1 MENIIKEDEVL
12 DDLEYKD
19 LKIIQKKDGFKFG
32 MDAILLT
39 NFSKNIK
46 KNAKVLELGTGTGV
60 ISILLSEKTDLNKI
74 IGIEIQEQIS
84 EMANRSVK
92 LNKLENKVE
101 IINENI
107 KNIENVL
114 EKSTFDVV
122 VTNPP
127 YKKKNTG
134 IVNNNDIK
142 LISKHEITANLED
155 FIKVGSAML
164 KSNGEFY
171 MVHRPDRIADI
182 MSLFRKY
189 KLEPKVLQFVY
200 PKLGEKAN
208 LLLIKAVK
216 NGGEF
221 LNVEKPLYIYNQNGT
236 YTKELL
242 DIYGK

>member
-1 MENIIKEDEVL
+1 MELELKEDEVL
-12 DDLEYKD
+12 DDLEYKN
-19 LKIIQKKDGFKFG
+19 LKIIQKTDGFKFG

-46 KNAKVLELGTGTGV
+46 KKAKVLELGTGTGV
-60 ISILLSEKTDLNKI
+60 ISILLSEKTESNRI

-84 EMANRSVK
+84 EMAQRSVK
-92 LNKLENKVE
+92 LNHLEDKVE
-101 IINENI
+101 IINDDV
-107 KNIENVL
+107 KNIEKVL
-114 EKSTFDVV
+114 KKSTFDVV

-134 IVNNNDIK
+134 IINDNEIK
-142 LISKHEITANLED
+142 LISRHEITAKLED
-155 FIKVGSAML
+155 FIKVGSNML

-182 MSLFRKY
+182 VCLLRKY
-189 KLEPKVLQFVY
+189 KLEPKILQLVY

-221 LNVEKPLYIYNQNGT
+221 LNVEKPLYIYNDNGT

-242 DIYGK
+242 EIYGK

>member
-1 MENIIKEDEVL
+1 MDVVLKEDEVL

-46 KNAKVLELGTGTGV
+46 KNARVLELGTGTGV
-60 ISILLSEKTDLNKI
+60 ISILLSEKTDLSKV

-84 EMANRSVK
+84 EMASRSVK
-92 LNKLENKVE
+92 LNKLENKVD

-107 KNIENVL
+107 KNIENVS

-134 IVNNNDIK
+134 IVNDNDIK
-142 LISKHEITANLED
+142 LISRHEITADLED
-155 FIKVGSAML
+155 FIKVGSTTL

-182 MSLFRKY
+182 VCLLRKY
-189 KLEPKVLQFVY
+189 KLEPKVLQLVY
-200 PKLGEKAN
+200 PKIGEKAN

-221 LNVEKPLYIYNQNGT
+221 LNVEKPLYIYNQDGT
-236 YTKELL
+236 YTQELL
-242 DIYGK
+242 NIYGK